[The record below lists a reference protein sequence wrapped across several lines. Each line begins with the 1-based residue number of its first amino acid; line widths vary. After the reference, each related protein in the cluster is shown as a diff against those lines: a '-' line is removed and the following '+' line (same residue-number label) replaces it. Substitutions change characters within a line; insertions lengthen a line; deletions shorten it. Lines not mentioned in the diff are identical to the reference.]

1 MKDGGTID
9 IDDGKVKVRFMAEL
23 RKDLGLVYRPEHWTE
38 AKLAAWICRNLPDPY
53 TTHSSKNAFVSA
65 WIGKQLMQEGY
76 DPRIGD
82 FDSTEEYPCAC
93 ELEKWAGFGRS

>member
-65 WIGKQLMQEGY
+65 WIGKLLMQEGY